1 VEHLTVY
8 QAKGL
13 TATTNEQQ
21 YITDML
27 QRDYFLR
34 ILQEFATALALFL
47 EKKKDNKDDDL
58 EDLYRQY
65 VGTYEVVR
73 NLAFEE
79 LLQYAEDQWIADER
93 MSRLEMTA
101 ELLYAESH
109 LQGRTFAHDAA
120 RQSLSGLRLRGCP
133 WRHLLCRPP
142 QEDGRH
148 PSSHRIVFK
157 KIRS

>member
-101 ELLYAESH
+101 ELLYAESTYKAGP
-109 LQGRTFAHDAA
+109 LRTMLLDKAYQVFDYVDAHGGTYSADRRKKMADIHQA
-120 RQSLSGLRLRGCP
+120 IESSL
-133 WRHLLCRPP
+133 
-142 QEDGRH
+142 
-148 PSSHRIVFK
+148 K
-157 KIRS
+157 K